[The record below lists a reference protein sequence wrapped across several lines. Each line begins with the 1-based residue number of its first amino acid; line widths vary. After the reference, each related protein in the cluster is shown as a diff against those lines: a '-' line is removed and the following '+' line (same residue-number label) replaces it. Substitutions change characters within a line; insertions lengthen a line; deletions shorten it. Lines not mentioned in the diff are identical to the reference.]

1 MTGELDIFDEIVASN
16 VAKEKVEMSLREY
29 LDLCK
34 KDSTAYA
41 SASERML
48 QAIGKPVL
56 LDTSTEERLSR
67 VFFNRTIKVYPA
79 FKDFYGIEETIESIV
94 NFYTH
99 AAQGLEEKKQMLY
112 LLGPVGSSKSSLA
125 ERLKSLMEICPFYTL
140 AFKDPKTGAPEIS
153 PIFESPLGLFATQD
167 QVDRVGAQYDIAP
180 SYFPMI
186 MSPWAVKRLA
196 SVNGDISK
204 FMAVKLYPSKLQQ
217 IGIAK
222 IEPGDDNNLDISS
235 MVGKVDLRQ
244 LEKFP
249 QNDPDA
255 YSFSGALNRT
265 TQGLAEFV
273 EAFKAPIKML
283 HPMLTA
289 TQERNYLGT
298 ENIGAIPFQ
307 GLILLHSNEQE
318 FETFRNN
325 KKNEAILDRIYTV
338 KVPYCLRTSEEI
350 KIYEK
355 LIRGSNLHKAP
366 IAPHTYEM
374 LARFSVL
381 SRLNIHENSNLFS
394 KMRVYDGEFIKETDP
409 NAKTVQEYRDAAGQN
424 EGMDGISTRF
434 AFKVLAA
441 TYNYDSEEISADP
454 VHLLLQLEKA
464 VKREQFHKD
473 KEAKLLTFIKEVL
486 ASKYELYIG
495 DEIQKAYMES
505 YKDYGQNMFER
516 YISLADSWIEQK
528 DYKDPDTG
536 ILMDRD
542 LMDKEL
548 SKIEKPASIAN
559 PKDFRGEVTRFALRT
574 QAKNG
579 GIMPSWDSYEKIKD
593 VIEKRMFSQVEDL
606 LPIISFGS
614 KKDAETNKK
623 HTDFLAR
630 MKDRGYTERQVR
642 RTVEWYVRTKHS
654 G

>member
-1 MTGELDIFDEIVASN
+1 MTTGGTNIFDEIVAAN
-16 VAKEKVEMSLREY
+16 VAKEKVEMSLRGY
-29 LDLCK
+29 LELCK
-34 KDSTAYA
+34 KDPKAYA

-48 QAIGKPVL
+48 EAIGKPVL
-56 LDTSTEERLSR
+56 LDTNTDERLSR
-67 VFFNRTIKVYPA
+67 VFFNRTIKIYPA
-79 FKDFYGIEETIESIV
+79 FKEFYGIEETIEAIV
-94 NFYTH
+94 NFFTH

-125 ERLKSLMEICPFYTL
+125 ERLKQLMESCPFYAL
-140 AFKDPKTGAPEIS
+140 KFDGEIS
-153 PIFESPLGLFATQD
+153 PVFESPLSLFTTEE
-167 QVDRVGAQYDIAP
+167 QVEKISAEYNIPDT
-180 SYFPMI
+180 YFPLI
-186 MSPWAVKRLA
+186 LSPWAVKRLHLA
-196 SVNGDISK
+196 NGNISR
-204 FMAVKLYPSKLQQ
+204 FTVVKLYPSKLQQ
-217 IGIAK
+217 IGITK

-235 MVGKVDLRQ
+235 MVGKVDIRR
-244 LEKFP
+244 LEEFP

-255 YSFSGALNRT
+255 YSFSGALNRS
-265 TQGLAEFV
+265 TQGIVEFV

-283 HPMLTA
+283 HPLLTA

-318 FETFRNN
+318 FETFASN

-355 LIRGSNLHKAP
+355 LIKHSNLQKAP
-366 IAPHTYEM
+366 LAPHTLEM

-381 SRLNIHENSNLFS
+381 SRLHEHENSNLFS

-409 NAKTVQEYRDAAGQN
+409 NAKTVQEYRDTAGQN

-464 VKREQFHKD
+464 VKKAQYNKD
-473 KEAKLLTFIKEVL
+473 KEAKLLTFIKETL
-486 ASKYELYIG
+486 APKYEQYIG
-495 DEIQKAYMES
+495 DEIQKAYLES

-516 YISLADSWIEQK
+516 YIALADNWIEQK

-536 ILMDRD
+536 VLMDRD
-542 LMDKEL
+542 LMNSEL

-559 PKDFRGEVTRFALRT
+559 PKDFRSEVTRFALR
-574 QAKNG
+574 AKANNG
-579 GIMPSWDSYEKIKD
+579 GIMPSWDSYQKIRE

-614 KKDAETNKK
+614 KKDAETSKK
-623 HTDFLAR
+623 HSDFLER
-630 MKDRGYTERQVR
+630 MKARGYTEKQTR
-642 RTVEWYVRTKHS
+642 RTVEWYVRTRHA